1 MFDSVKNYV
10 GGLLNPVYEY
20 QISIGLNDKDE
31 HRQLISED
39 LARAFI
45 GSKFAEGCTIYRAN
59 GFYCGES
66 EKSLIVIVYAAKS
79 EKDKILQA
87 AEDIRYIMNQ
97 EQVIVNVSKAKN
109 TFWIG

>member
-66 EKSLIVIVYAAKS
+66 EKSLIVFVYAAKS
-79 EKDKILQA
+79 KKDKILQA

-97 EQVIVNVSKAKN
+97 EKVIVNISKAKN